1 MFYLIIIFASTFF
14 TVLNNSISTN
24 LSIKSVFGETF
35 AVAVGAIAIF
45 IVDALLALI
54 IRRLTPKSW
63 YSPERSIFRVSKK
76 ERDFYNRIAIK
87 KWKFIV
93 PELGCFTGFSKRN
106 IEKTDD
112 VDYLSRFLTESN
124 YGVVIHLANALFGFV
139 IAFIPIC
146 SSPSVWIPI
155 YVINFVL
162 SMLPVFI
169 LRYTSHTL
177 FKLYKRQQKSRG
189 AKEENKAKA

>member
-1 MFYLIIIFASTFF
+1 M
-14 TVLNNSISTN
+14 
-24 LSIKSVFGETF
+24 
-35 AVAVGAIAIF
+35 
-45 IVDALLALI
+45 
-54 IRRLTPKSW
+54 
-63 YSPERSIFRVSKK
+63 
-76 ERDFYNRIAIK
+76 
-87 KWKFIV
+87 

-169 LRYTSHTL
+169 LRYTEYTL
-177 FKLYKRQQKSRG
+177 YHLYKRQLKSKD
-189 AKEENKAKA
+189 AKVQNKARI